1 MWRRDVRAAVRF
13 EKVRLKKPAASFPAR
28 AFEISCDGEYLPV
41 ICPTSQNLF

>member
-28 AFEISCDGEYLPV
+28 AFEILAMV
-41 ICPTSQNLF
+41 NICR